1 MTTDAGTPRARYG
14 KGMDRRIGLP
24 LVVVLK
30 ATTIILTAV
39 GAFGGLERFEE
50 KGFGW
55 RLLWYPIAVLT
66 LPVVWRLAAKGRPYP
81 YVADAL
87 LTIPFLIDVLGNVV
101 DFYDK
106 IGWWDDVNHFA
117 NWLFLS
123 LGAGALLMR
132 TSLEPLIA
140 AGLVIAFGSTL
151 VILWELGE
159 YVTFLRGNEEEL
171 PTAYRD
177 TVGDM
182 TFGLLGSLIAAA
194 VTWYAMR
201 RVRRQTQ
208 PAPVPRSTD
217 VPAAV

>member
-1 MTTDAGTPRARYG
+1 
-14 KGMDRRIGLP
+14 MDRRIGLP

-30 ATTIILTAV
+30 ATTIGLTAL

-55 RLLWYPIAVLT
+55 RLLWYPIAVLA
-66 LPVVWRLAAKGRPYP
+66 LPVVWRLAAKGKPYP
-81 YVADAL
+81 YTADAL
-87 LTIPFLIDVLGNVV
+87 LTVPFLIDVLGNVV

-132 TSLEPLIA
+132 TALGPLVSA
-140 AGLVIAFGSTL
+140 ALVIAFGSTL

-159 YVTFLRGNEEEL
+159 YMTFLRTNEEEL

-177 TVGDM
+177 TIGDM
-182 TFGLLGSLIAAA
+182 AFGLLGSLIAAA
-194 VTWYAMR
+194 LTWYAIHR
-201 RVRRQTQ
+201 HREQQRH
-208 PAPVPRSTD
+208 APSPPSVN
-217 VPAAV
+217 VAATV